1 MMVALARSDTPRVLP
16 GTLITMRRRC
26 GKPSCRCA
34 SGAPHET
41 PALSYSVEGRSKM
54 LTLRPE
60 EVRAVRAA
68 VGRYR
73 KAVESLQAE
82 AYAEL
87 GRFVALARA
96 RREAGK

>member
-1 MMVALARSDTPRVLP
+1 
-16 GTLITMRRRC
+16 
-26 GKPSCRCA
+26 
-34 SGAPHET
+34 
-41 PALSYSVEGRSKM
+41 M